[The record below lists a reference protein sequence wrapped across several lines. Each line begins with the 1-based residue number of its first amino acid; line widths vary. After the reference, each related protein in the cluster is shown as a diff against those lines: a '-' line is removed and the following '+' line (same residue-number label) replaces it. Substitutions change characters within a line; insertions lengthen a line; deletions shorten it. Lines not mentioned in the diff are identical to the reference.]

1 MTNGNKQEKIEADFL
16 IIGSGLAGLYAAL
29 CAARHGEVV
38 LITKS
43 AFQESNSF
51 QAQGG
56 IATAISPEDSPELH
70 LEDTLRAGRG
80 LCNRNAVEILTREA
94 PQAIKDLEI
103 LGVSF
108 DRNEAGGLDLG
119 QEGGHCRRRILHARG
134 SATGE
139 SVVRALGRRVL
150 DSPRIRLFEH
160 TTAIELIAEEG
171 RCFGALTYH
180 RNERTSRILLAPAT
194 ILATGGAAALY
205 QRTTNPPTATGEGI
219 ALAYRAGGAVMDMEF
234 MQFHPTALYQKG
246 ERGFLISESVRG
258 EGAYLLD
265 PAGRRF
271 MPEYHELAE
280 LAPRDVVAAAIHH
293 EMKKAGADCV
303 FLNVTH
309 LGADFVKRRFSNI
322 YETCLQQGIDITRQR
337 IPVAPAAHYTIGG
350 GRTDLEGKTSLENLW
365 ACGEVAGTGVH
376 GANRLASNS
385 LLECVVFARRAVA
398 AAAGSSAHAG
408 RTPTTEGSGGLPLED
423 QPREWEPMAR
433 LLTEQV
439 GLVRNRAGL
448 NQALKNFEELV
459 KSHDGT
465 VSEWHDRLLVASLM
479 AKAALLREESRGVHL
494 REDFPAAE
502 QSWQKHIVF
511 QRGREPEFV
520 WD

>member
-1 MTNGNKQEKIEADFL
+1 MANGSKREKIEADFL

-43 AFQESNSF
+43 TFQESNSF

-56 IATAISPEDSPELH
+56 IAAAISPEDSPELH
-70 LEDTLRAGRG
+70 LEDTQRAGRD
-80 LCNRNAVEILTREA
+80 LCNRKAVEILTREA
-94 PQAIKDLEI
+94 PQAIKDLEAW
-103 LGVSF
+103 GVSF
-108 DRNEAGGLDLG
+108 DRNEAGSLDLG
-119 QEGGHCRRRILHARG
+119 QEGGHSRRRILHAGG

-139 SVVRALGRRVL
+139 SLVRALSRRVL

-160 TTAIELIAEEG
+160 AAATELIAEEG
-171 RCFGALTYH
+171 RCLGALAYH

-194 ILATGGAAALY
+194 VLATGGAAALY

-219 ALAYRAGGAVMDMEF
+219 ALAYRAGAAVMDMEF
-234 MQFHPTALYQKG
+234 MQFHPTALYQQGK
-246 ERGFLISESVRG
+246 RSFLISESVRG
-258 EGAYLLD
+258 EGAYLLN
-265 PAGRRF
+265 PAGHRF
-271 MPEYHELAE
+271 MPDYHELAE

-293 EMKKAGADCV
+293 EMKKAGAECV
-303 FLNVTH
+303 FLHVTH
-309 LGADFVKRRFSNI
+309 LEADFVKQRFSNI
-322 YETCLQQGIDITRQR
+322 YETCLEQGIDITRQR

-350 GRTDLEGKTSLENLW
+350 VRTDLEGKTSLEGLW
-365 ACGEVAGTGVH
+365 ACGEVACTGVH

-385 LLECVVFARRAVA
+385 LLECVVFARRAMA
-398 AAAGSSAHAG
+398 AAAGSSAPPG
-408 RTPTTEGSGGLPLED
+408 RVPTPEGSGRSPWED
-423 QPREWEPMAR
+423 QPREWEPLAR

-448 NQALKNFEELV
+448 SQALKNFEELV
-459 KSHDGT
+459 KNQDET
-465 VSEWHDRLLVASLM
+465 ASEWHDRLLVASLM

-494 REDFPAAE
+494 REDFPAQE

-511 QRGREPEFV
+511 QRGREPEFAC
-520 WD
+520 D